1 MADGNRRARKAAV
14 PSTAASI
21 AATPPPSPTPVAPDP
36 AWVTEAHE
44 RLARVHPTAVA
55 LELEPRH
62 VLGLGTSTLSYS
74 QLEAAEEVHRELLSR
89 LADAR
94 IELVREQERTRA
106 EELAEIDRLRRA
118 LADARAR

>member
-14 PSTAASI
+14 PSPAASI
-21 AATPPPSPTPVAPDP
+21 AAPPPPSPTPVAPDP

>member
-21 AATPPPSPTPVAPDP
+21 ALQPQPSLRLA
-36 AWVTEAHE
+36 EAHE